1 MMLSPNK
8 ESSINIPVK
17 KTVHLAYSDNSSEL
31 LPRDGRLRSLLGL
44 DDYSY
49 VEDVLR
55 DALINPVAE
64 LTSNPG
70 KRVRGKLVELTYR
83 LLGNEAESSFI
94 AARRLKIGAEVLEL
108 IHAGSLIVDDIEDGS
123 QIRRGRPALHVRYGL
138 PISLNAGN
146 WLYFW
151 PSELIKDLKLP
162 GETTLAAYENYHRAL
177 LRAHFGQAVDIGT
190 RVDMLAQNRVAEVCQ
205 ASLALKTGALTGFA
219 MVLGGLI
226 AGVGEPT
233 ISHLE
238 TFGRELGV
246 ALQMFDDIG
255 NVTGACEPSKR
266 YEDFML
272 YRPSWAWAW
281 VAMNSTA
288 EDYARFI
295 GAVSKLPDA
304 LELEKWVAKHGLI
317 TKARSSASQ
326 HLDLAFSKF
335 KNGLD
340 SQRVPWSQ
348 DAFEVL
354 VALGEE
360 IANAYS

>member
-1 MMLSPNK
+1 MLSSKKEATIKFPIKNK
-8 ESSINIPVK
+8 I
-17 KTVHLAYSDNSSEL
+17 HLAYSDNESEL
-31 LPRDGRLRSLLGL
+31 LPRDGRLKSLLGL
-44 DDYSY
+44 DDHLY
-49 VEDVLR
+49 VEDILR

-70 KRVRGKLVELTYR
+70 KRVRGKLVELAYR
-83 LLGNEAESSFI
+83 LLRNEAKSSI
-94 AARRLKIGAEVLEL
+94 IVARRLKIGAEVLEL

-123 QIRRGRPALHVRYGL
+123 QTRRGRPALHVSYGL

-162 GETTLAAYENYHRAL
+162 GETTLAAYEYYHRAL

-190 RVDMLAQNRVAEVCQ
+190 RVDALTQDRVAEVCR
-205 ASLALKTGALTGFA
+205 ASLTLKTGALMGFA
-219 MVLGGLI
+219 VVLGGLI
-226 AGVGEPT
+226 AGAGERT
-233 ISHLE
+233 ISRLE
-238 TFGRELGV
+238 DFGRELGV

-281 VAMNSTA
+281 VAANSTA
-288 EDYARFI
+288 GDYAHFI
-295 GAVSKLPDA
+295 GAVGKLPDA
-304 LELEKWVAKHGLI
+304 EELEEWIAKHGMV

-326 HLDLAFSKF
+326 HLEIAFSGLKT
-335 KNGLD
+335 GLD

-348 DAFEVL
+348 DAFEEL

-360 IANAYS
+360 IAHAYS

>member
-1 MMLSPNK
+1 MLSPTR
-8 ESSINIPVK
+8 ESTINIPK
-17 KTVHLAYSDNSSEL
+17 KIIHLAYSDNSSEL
-31 LPRDGRLRSLLGL
+31 LPRGGRLKNLLGL
-44 DDYSY
+44 DDHFY
-49 VEDVLR
+49 VEDILR

-70 KRVRGKLVELTYR
+70 KRVRGKLVELAYR
-83 LLGNEAESSFI
+83 LLRNDAESSMI
-94 AARRLKIGAEVLEL
+94 AARRLRIGAEVLEL

-123 QIRRGRPALHVRYGL
+123 QIRRGRPALHMSHGL

-162 GETTLAAYENYHRAL
+162 GKTTLAAYECYHRAL

-190 RVDMLAQNRVAEVCQ
+190 RVDTLTQERVAEVCR
-205 ASLALKTGALTGFA
+205 ASIALKTGALMGFA
-219 MVLGGLI
+219 VVLGGLI
-226 AGVGEPT
+226 AGAGDRT
-233 ISHLE
+233 IWRLE
-238 TFGRELGV
+238 DFGRELGV

-281 VAMNSTA
+281 VATNSTA
-288 EDYARFI
+288 KDYARFI

-304 LELEKWVAKHGLI
+304 VELEEWIAKHGLA

-326 HLDLAFSKF
+326 NLEVTFSRL
-335 KNGLD
+335 KNGLE
-340 SQRVPWSQ
+340 SERVRWSQ
-348 DAFEVL
+348 DAFEEL